1 MNGGMRKGEWGW
13 DPVLVTKD
21 KDITEEKGF
30 LWSCRETIT
39 TSTVAGD
46 TGTSTNGGW
55 CWYWYWYRLC
65 FEEHISLSLS
75 LSLSLLV
82 AKAGRFQRLHVPE
95 DSQTER
101 ILTVP
106 TTSVVLVAN

>member
-75 LSLSLLV
+75 LSFSFSSKSRPLSTASRPGGFADRAYSYGTNDV
-82 AKAGRFQRLHVPE
+82 GGFGG
-95 DSQTER
+95 
-101 ILTVP
+101 
-106 TTSVVLVAN
+106 